1 MLNEV
6 HDGSDAFL
14 EIDTGF
20 VYPLEFRCGK
30 VMFENWGLVLNSP
43 LRDERREV
51 AEGVDSKFEIQ

>member
-20 VYPLEFRCGK
+20 VYPLEFRRGK
-30 VMFENWGLVLNSP
+30 VF
-43 LRDERREV
+43 LRFGFRY
-51 AEGVDSKFEIQ
+51 